1 VPYRVVECPTLSYLN
16 EKIFMV
22 DELKLAFEHPQ
33 ERSKELLEINPLD
46 RISLRNHIREVEIGA
61 FHSERGA
68 KQRIQFNIVVE
79 VIIPTNPDDDVDLI
93 FSYDTITSAIDNELS
108 LGRIN
113 LLETLA
119 ERLASNILSDQ
130 RAVRAFIRIEKLDRG
145 PGFLGVEIVRK
156 TIDRAI
162 SSKLTLP
169 DCLIVFIGND
179 LIQSDFTA
187 ELLEIL
193 ALQQYPIIITVPPI
207 CQSLP
212 VPMSSFSK
220 MRVALL
226 AMDQN
231 AWILSDVRPD
241 VQVVETRTELEWAI
255 RNRKVSVWGPSKL
268 VMSSDIDFKE
278 TPYDVSDLTLW
289 LAQQINTKGIFSIGS
304 GAKGL
309 GQELSLDSVLKSKKI
324 PRCN

>member
-1 VPYRVVECPTLSYLN
+1 MRGLTLKRLY

-22 DELKLAFEHPQ
+22 DELKLAFEHP
-33 ERSKELLEINPLD
+33 EKRSKELLEVNPLD

-79 VIIPTNPDDDVDLI
+79 VIIPMNPDDDVDLI
-93 FSYDTITSAIDNELS
+93 FSYDTITSAIDKELS

-156 TIDRAI
+156 ANESTI

-169 DCLIVFIGND
+169 ECLIVFISND
-179 LIQSDFTA
+179 LIQSDFTI

-193 ALQQYPIIITVPPI
+193 ANELIKILGARSVSNMNLGFMYIIIGLSIVSRPCYMVHQDWVTYV
-207 CQSLP
+207 
-212 VPMSSFSK
+212 FS
-220 MRVALL
+220 
-226 AMDQN
+226 
-231 AWILSDVRPD
+231 
-241 VQVVETRTELEWAI
+241 
-255 RNRKVSVWGPSKL
+255 
-268 VMSSDIDFKE
+268 
-278 TPYDVSDLTLW
+278 
-289 LAQQINTKGIFSIGS
+289 
-304 GAKGL
+304 
-309 GQELSLDSVLKSKKI
+309 
-324 PRCN
+324 